1 MVVVVFP
8 VADHDAG
15 LDQRPEAVGVQA
27 FVADAGVERFDVA
40 VAPRLAGWD
49 EMQPDSA
56 CCPVDH
62 CAASEFGAIVTSQ
75 QSREGPRSVALE
87 QFLDNEM
94 SFDLQLAVEAKALTD
109 INATSGIQMQ
119 AYATSV
125 LTTLR
130 KGLTTLETA
139 GYAAG
144 GAFCAVRLVWKKG
157 AGD

>member
-1 MVVVVFP
+1 
-8 VADHDAG
+8 
-15 LDQRPEAVGVQA
+15 
-27 FVADAGVERFDVA
+27 
-40 VAPRLAGWD
+40 
-49 EMQPDSA
+49 
-56 CCPVDH
+56 
-62 CAASEFGAIVTSQ
+62 
-75 QSREGPRSVALE
+75 VALE